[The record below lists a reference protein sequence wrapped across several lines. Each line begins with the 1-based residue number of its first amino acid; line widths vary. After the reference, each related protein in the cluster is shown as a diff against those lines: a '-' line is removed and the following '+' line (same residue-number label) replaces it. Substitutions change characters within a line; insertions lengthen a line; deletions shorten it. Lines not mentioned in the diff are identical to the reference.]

1 MGAEAI
7 LEKIRKNA
15 EEEAAA
21 LAKQGE
27 EKAEAAAGKIRAD
40 AEAEAAA
47 ILENA
52 RQRAEELEKR
62 ERLMAGLQ
70 IRKNTLAARRAVMDE
85 AFSMAGEQLADLPK
99 ERWEALITRLL
110 LEAAETGA
118 EIMEVPAADREKY
131 EWTPEGNLPIIG
143 EKSFFK
149 RLNAA
154 LKESGREGKLTLAD
168 APANVIGGFRL
179 MGPVYDV
186 DASFDA
192 LLSQAREDWEQEIYR
207 ILYPKDE

>member
-47 ILENA
+47 ILGNA

>member
-1 MGAEAI
+1 MGAEAL

-118 EIMEVPAADREKY
+118 EIMEIPAADREKY

>member
-47 ILENA
+47 ILGNA

-85 AFSMAGEQLADLPK
+85 AFSLAGEQLADLPK

-154 LKESGREGKLTLAD
+154 LKESAGSGLWGRFTTWTRPLTLCS
-168 APANVIGGFRL
+168 PRPGRTGSRKFTGFC
-179 MGPVYDV
+179 
-186 DASFDA
+186 
-192 LLSQAREDWEQEIYR
+192 I
-207 ILYPKDE
+207 PKTSKKGVGRWQQSAIPLP

>member
-47 ILENA
+47 ILGNA

-85 AFSMAGEQLADLPK
+85 AFSLAGEQLADLPK

>member
-27 EKAEAAAGKIRAD
+27 ENAEAAAGKIRAD

-85 AFSMAGEQLADLPK
+85 AFSLAGEQLADLPK

>member
-47 ILENA
+47 ILGNA

-85 AFSMAGEQLADLPK
+85 AFSLAGEQLADLPK

-168 APANVIGGFRL
+168 APANVNGGFRL

>member
-118 EIMEVPAADREKY
+118 EIMEIPAADREKY

-154 LKESGREGKLTLAD
+154 LKESGRAGKLTLAD

>member
-85 AFSMAGEQLADLPK
+85 AFSLAGEQLADLPK

-154 LKESGREGKLTLAD
+154 LKESGREGKLTLGD

>member
-154 LKESGREGKLTLAD
+154 LKESGREGKLTLGD

>member
-47 ILENA
+47 ILGNA

-85 AFSMAGEQLADLPK
+85 AFSLAGEQLADLPK

-154 LKESGREGKLTLAD
+154 LKESGREGKLTLGD
-168 APANVIGGFRL
+168 APANVTGGFRL

>member
-85 AFSMAGEQLADLPK
+85 AFSLAGEQLADLPK

>member
-85 AFSMAGEQLADLPK
+85 AFSLAGEQLADLPK

-118 EIMEVPAADREKY
+118 EIMEIPAADREKY

>member
-118 EIMEVPAADREKY
+118 EIMEIPAADREKY

>member
-85 AFSMAGEQLADLPK
+85 AFSLAGEQLADLPK

-168 APANVIGGFRL
+168 APANVNGGFRL
-179 MGPVYDV
+179 MGAVYDV